1 MRSKR
6 SSVLRSRSARRKRR
20 KTISSTKCLLTP
32 DRSTSSR
39 CLISEASFRSTE
51 PSSRA
56 ASSYT
61 EQQSTVSKRPRS
73 TRDATTRDPLLPS
86 LQTLPTIPLEAS
98 QKRTGLATVNGKATV
113 KPFCSQS
120 TITRSSHRTTE
131 IIQFGCKQI
140 MDQHLEEGMLFT

>member
-1 MRSKR
+1 MRRKR

-61 EQQSTVSKRPRS
+61 EQQSTDSKRPRF
-73 TRDATTRDPLLPS
+73 TRDVTTRDPLSLS
-86 LQTLPTIPLEAS
+86 LQTPPTTLLEAS
-98 QKRTGLATVNGKATV
+98 QKRTGLAMVNIKVTV

-120 TITRSSHRTTE
+120 TITRSSHRTTKLA
-131 IIQFGCKQI
+131 QFV
-140 MDQHLEEGMLFT
+140 